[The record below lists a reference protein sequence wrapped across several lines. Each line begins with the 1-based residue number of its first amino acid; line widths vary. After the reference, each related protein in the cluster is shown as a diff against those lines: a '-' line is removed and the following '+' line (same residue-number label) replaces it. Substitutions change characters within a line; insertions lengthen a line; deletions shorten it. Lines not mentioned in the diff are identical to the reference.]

1 MLRLIN
7 MTTLLVAVVAAVVV
21 DTLPTRIASVLAVMM
36 SSLSLGM
43 EIANG

>member
-7 MTTLLVAVVAAVVV
+7 MTTLLVAVVV
-21 DTLPTRIASVLAVMM
+21 DTLPARIASVLAVMM